1 MARPLPVVKGTLDL
15 LVLKAL
21 TWAPM
26 HGFELRGWF
35 DAHAGGELAVEDS
48 AVYQSLYRMETRG
61 LVAAEWGATDEGR
74 RARYYSITAAGR
86 RWLRAETADWERYTA
101 VVSSLLAAPAGGA

>member
-26 HGFELRGWF
+26 HGFELRGGF
-35 DAHAGGELAVEDS
+35 DAHAGGELAV
-48 AVYQSLYRMETRG
+48 
-61 LVAAEWGATDEGR
+61 
-74 RARYYSITAAGR
+74 
-86 RWLRAETADWERYTA
+86 WERYTA
-101 VVSSLLAAPAGGA
+101 VVSSLLAAPTGGA